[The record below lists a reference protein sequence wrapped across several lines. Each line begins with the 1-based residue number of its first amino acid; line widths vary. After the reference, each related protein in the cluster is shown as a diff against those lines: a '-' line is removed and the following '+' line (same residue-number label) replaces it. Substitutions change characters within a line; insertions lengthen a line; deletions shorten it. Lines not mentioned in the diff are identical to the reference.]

1 MGTPAIARDILEGL
15 SLLPNV
21 ELVAVYTQPDRPAGR
36 GKKIVPSPVKELA
49 LSLGLEVRQPLSL
62 KKDEAECQYLAS
74 LAPDFLVVAA
84 YGMILPNSVL
94 AIPKYAP
101 VNVHTS
107 LLPAYRGAA
116 PVQRAIMDGVKET
129 AVSIMRVDE
138 ELDAGP
144 VYATM
149 PFSTYGE
156 TAGSLLEKMG
166 RACVPLLVEVL
177 EGIARGTCEPKEQT
191 GEVSYAAKLTR
202 EDGQIR
208 FSRPA
213 WAVECHVRGVTP
225 DPGAHCVLKIGE
237 NEIAVV
243 LEEVA
248 ASELASEGAGLVL
261 AKKGCLY
268 LSCEDVCLEVK
279 RLKPQGKKSMDAAS
293 FVNGLRL
300 ASKALAQIGT
310 VRGEA

>member
-1 MGTPAIARDILEGL
+1 MGTPAIAREILEGL
-15 SLLPNV
+15 SSHPGI

-36 GKKIVPSPVKELA
+36 GRKIVPSPVKELA

-62 KKDEAECQYLAS
+62 KKDEEECQYLAR

-94 AIPKYAP
+94 AIPKFAP

-116 PVQRAIMDGVKET
+116 PVQRAIMDGLKET
-129 AVSIMRVDE
+129 AVSIMRIDE

-149 PFSTYGE
+149 PFSTIGE
-156 TAGSLLEKMG
+156 TAGSLLAKMG
-166 RACVPLLVEVL
+166 RDCVPLLGQVL
-177 EGIARGTCEPKEQT
+177 EGIANGTCQPKEQA
-191 GEVSYAAKLTR
+191 GEASYAAKLTR
-202 EDGQIR
+202 EDGKIR
-208 FSRPA
+208 FSRPVA
-213 WAVECHVRGVTP
+213 TVECHVRGVTP

-237 NEIAVV
+237 SEIAVV
-243 LEEVA
+243 LEEA
-248 ASELASEGAGLVL
+248 AATDMPCEAPGLVF
-261 AKKGCLY
+261 AKKGQLCI
-268 LSCEDVCLEVK
+268 SCEDNFLEVG

-293 FVNGLRL
+293 FVNGLRMAGREL
-300 ASKALAQIGT
+300 VQIGT
-310 VRGEA
+310 VQGEA